1 MSDPCLTPA
10 EIEAAHLAD
19 WRPLVQALH
28 TRFLT
33 GNFAT
38 GLRLVNLIGEA
49 AERANH
55 HPDLDLRYGHLNVRL
70 YSHDAFGVTERDVA
84 LARRMSELAAGLGV
98 AADPTAVSVVEVA
111 LDTPDHERIKPF

>member
-10 EIEAAHLAD
+10 EIEAANLAD
-19 WRPLVQALH
+19 WRPLAQALR

-49 AERANH
+49 AEQANH
-55 HPDLDLRYGHLNVRL
+55 HPDLDLRYAHLDVRL
-70 YSHDAFGVTERDVA
+70 HSHDASGVTRRDVS
-84 LARRMSELAAGLGV
+84 LARRISELAAGLGV
-98 AADPTAVSVVEVA
+98 PAEPSAVC
-111 LDTPDHERIKPF
+111 D